1 MGGSRPKGNNRPP
14 FLPFLIEESFPQ
26 LQIANIK
33 VGKNDCVAKFCSFI
47 LMLAAALSAA
57 PVAIKV
63 RAHPA
68 IHLSQSSPA
77 ALSTMD
83 TSWICPREM

>member
-1 MGGSRPKGNNRPP
+1 M
-14 FLPFLIEESFPQ
+14 
-26 LQIANIK
+26 
-33 VGKNDCVAKFCSFI
+33 KFCSIIIVLPHF
-47 LMLAAALSAA
+47 AALSAA
-57 PVAIKV
+57 PVAIKA

-83 TSWICPREM
+83 ISWICPREI

>member
-1 MGGSRPKGNNRPP
+1 
-14 FLPFLIEESFPQ
+14 
-26 LQIANIK
+26 
-33 VGKNDCVAKFCSFI
+33 
-47 LMLAAALSAA
+47 MLAAALSAA

-83 TSWICPREM
+83 TSWICPKEIHFFGNMRNN

>member
-1 MGGSRPKGNNRPP
+1 
-14 FLPFLIEESFPQ
+14 
-26 LQIANIK
+26 
-33 VGKNDCVAKFCSFI
+33 
-47 LMLAAALSAA
+47 MLAAALSAA

-68 IHLSQSSPA
+68 IHLSQSSTA

-83 TSWICPREM
+83 TSWIGPKEMHFFWKYGIIA